1 MVVSHLEKHQQ
12 QQRQEQQQTVPVSS
26 HHVGIIVPLPS
37 LQSCFVRLSGP
48 PSASSLWEQQRHF
61 CRVLQLQQLLPRQ
74 QGISPG
80 SQALSAEAEAPA
92 RSLAEAAKLVGAPQL
107 YVGWIGAGLGPA
119 DAGAVKEAAAEAAA
133 AGSRL
138 DDVVYIGVASALCS
152 LLGLAKGERVVVAAV
167 DVDQLELQQQ
177 QQQQHVKG
185 PFMPSVEVAPL
196 SREDWDAVQLHAE
209 ALEDQVLQQLA
220 VCTPGRPFPLWV
232 GGSSKPVFLRVC
244 TPQHE
249 TQDEDELERG
259 PPQEPFRGPP
269 GGPPFILLSQNTEL
283 HVRPLAQAAF
293 RRGSPS
299 EVVGA
304 EGDKIKR
311 DILRVLPMP
320 DELVGESCMQERSPG
335 PLLGGSEGLE
345 SSRSCCSCCCGKE
358 ASRKQPAWPY
368 ICLLHPLHVK
378 ALQQQQQWLLPALRS
393 QQPRKEAEG
402 TVSSRTGRAEQQR
415 RLRQSIAA
423 AESLALVFVRGAAAA
438 ESLHAG
444 ICSWQ
449 GGHALL
455 LAAAAAAVP
464 LGCLRLP
471 AFVRRLYGW
480 ALSSRV
486 CVESCVQLPTLP
498 SCFLLTPLVSSSV
511 RLPRRETEECAGK
524 HGRER
529 HCCTGPS
536 NKPRDALTAAL
547 IHTEQGRRKL
557 FETFLTLPDK
567 NAADDRTLTLAAATA
582 GTAANLGAAASA
594 AAAELRTNSSEAIQ
608 GQESLQLAVSA
619 FASLLGLPL
628 WDGAVVRL
636 SVDLSKE
643 DINRISSRTAGREA
657 PVPLH
662 QQKEQQTSEDA
673 NGTNWISTCTLYTD
687 ASSVA
692 VIATEQKVQEGLV
705 ETSLDQTSRRPSE
718 ISLREELQELE
729 EGLGDLYVSS
739 DLQAAQCGAVAVG
752 AVTAQP
758 HEDSCNYRR
767 REDEGDRQI
776 KLLEPAEPAGPSAQ
790 RQVTSWPVGE
800 PSTLAHLSHLC
811 SVIEEIRLEGARGA
825 EPVEDGFSS
834 AWSNT
839 KSILARPES
848 SNGETMAEPSDRASS
863 PQVCCEATEDPDVV
877 HVIVDVV
884 VSFNAEGTKDKASL
898 FLPSLET
905 EAAPQPLSPQFNQ
918 DMPLVLAALYRSH
931 FHPRQ
936 MPRTPTVG
944 CVLLSSALRDLVLE
958 GGLAAEV
965 TFPLVVPSG
974 AGDAKEHMQSICLP
988 LRFMRTPT
996 ANGIPWALEQP
1007 TDTSTEGPE
1016 KIGHCEVSGGGLAMD
1031 AHTARNTSGVI
1042 EAAQRLWWLA
1052 PPSIFVQPPSAVSSA
1067 ESSDSGAETQLLQ
1080 LLQQGCVEVPS
1091 AEVHFCLCNCKGGSR
1106 LNPLDQLL
1114 SAGCSI
1120 GPFMRDFNKLNA
1132 FGAQPAALSRAGK
1145 CLHVKRE
1152 V

>member
-1 MVVSHLEKHQQ
+1 MVVPHLEQHQQ
-12 QQRQEQQQTVPVSS
+12 QRRQEQQQTVPVSS

-48 PSASSLWEQQRHF
+48 PSASSLWQQQRHF

-119 DAGAVKEAAAEAAA
+119 DAGAVKEATAEAAA
-133 AGSRL
+133 AGTRL
-138 DDVVYIGVASALCS
+138 DDVVYIGVATALCS

-167 DVDQLELQQQ
+167 DVDQLEQQQ
-177 QQQQHVKG
+177 QQQQHLKG
-185 PFMPSVEVAPL
+185 PFLPSVEVAPL

-244 TPQHE
+244 TPQLE

-259 PPQEPFRGPP
+259 PPQKPLRGPL
-269 GGPPFILLSQNTEL
+269 GRPPFILLSQNTEL

-299 EVVGA
+299 EVEGV

-320 DELVGESCMQERSPG
+320 DELVEESCMQERSPG
-335 PLLGGSEGLE
+335 PLLGVFEGPE
-345 SSRSCCSCCCGKE
+345 SSRSCCSCCCGKD

-393 QQPRKEAEG
+393 RQPRKEAEG
-402 TVSSRTGRAEQQR
+402 TVPSRTERAQQQR
-415 RLRQSIAA
+415 RLTQSIAA
-423 AESLALVFVRGAAAA
+423 AESLALVCVRGAAAA
-438 ESLHAG
+438 ESPHAG
-444 ICSWQ
+444 ICGWQ
-449 GGHALL
+449 GGHAMM

-498 SCFLLTPLVSSSV
+498 SCLLLTPLVSSSV
-511 RLPRRETEECAGK
+511 HLPLRETEERDK
-524 HGRER
+524 HRERER
-529 HCCTGPS
+529 HCCMGPS
-536 NKPRDALTAAL
+536 SNPRDALTAAL
-547 IHTEQGRRKL
+547 IQTEQGRRKL
-557 FETFLTLPDK
+557 LETFLTLPDK
-567 NAADDRTLTLAAATA
+567 NAADDRTLAAAVA
-582 GTAANLGAAASA
+582 GTAANVGSAASA
-594 AAAELRTNSSEAIQ
+594 AAAELRTNSSEATE

-619 FASLLGLPL
+619 FASLLGLAL

-643 DINRISSRTAGREA
+643 DIKRISNRTAGREA
-657 PVPLH
+657 PVELH
-662 QQKEQQTSEDA
+662 QQKEQQTSEYA
-673 NGTNWISTCTLYTD
+673 NGTNWTSTCVLSAD
-687 ASSVA
+687 ASPFA
-692 VIATEQKVQEGLV
+692 AIATEQKVKEGLV
-705 ETSLDQTSRRPSE
+705 GTSLGQTSRRPSDF
-718 ISLREELQELE
+718 SFREELQDLE
-729 EGLGDLYVSS
+729 EGLGDLYASS
-739 DLQAAQCGAVAVG
+739 DLEPAQCGGVAVG

-758 HEDSCNYRR
+758 HEDSSSHRR
-767 REDEGDRQI
+767 REDGDKQT
-776 KLLEPAEPAGPSAQ
+776 KLLEPAEPAGPSAR

-800 PSTLAHLSHLC
+800 PPTLAHLSHLC
-811 SVIEEIRLEGARGA
+811 SIVEEISLEGARGA

-834 AWSNT
+834 ACSNT
-839 KSILARPES
+839 KSIVARPES
-848 SNGETMAEPSDRASS
+848 TNGETMAEPSDRASS
-863 PQVCCEATEDPDVV
+863 PQACCEVTEDPDVV

-884 VSFNAEGTKDKASL
+884 VSFNAENTKDKASL

-905 EAAPQPLSPQFNQ
+905 EAAPQRLSPQFNQ

-936 MPRTPTVG
+936 MPLTPDVG
-944 CVLLSSALRDLVLE
+944 CVLLSSALRNLVLE

-965 TFPLVVPSG
+965 TSPLVVPSG
-974 AGDAKEHMQSICLP
+974 AGDAKEHMHSICLP

-1007 TDTSTEGPE
+1007 SDTSKEGPE
-1016 KIGHCEVSGGGLAMD
+1016 KMGHCEVSGGGLAVD

-1052 PPSIFVQPPSAVSSA
+1052 PPSAFVQPPSAVLSA
-1067 ESSDSGAETQLLQ
+1067 ESSDSGAETQLLR

-1091 AEVHFCLCNCKGGSR
+1091 AEVHFCLCNFKGGSR

-1114 SAGCSI
+1114 SVGCSI
-1120 GPFMRDFNKLNA
+1120 GPFMRDFNMLNA
-1132 FGAQPAALSRAGK
+1132 FGAQPAALSRTGK
-1145 CLHVKRE
+1145 SLRVKRD